1 MVNKHSGT
9 PGRCVWDGTGCY
21 DDGCNPDQR
30 QTNCG
35 KFEQED
41 ACKSDTGADNRCTW
55 SAIAE
60 VAAEVVEQIQAD
72 ASGLC
77 VWDGTGCYD
86 DGCKPDQRR
95 ENCAKFEQE
104 ESCKSEKGADNR
116 CTWSAAGSQSSLFGM
131 IEMDF
136 GLPNPKEMSWDL
148 MVVAI
153 ALFVFMAWIGYN
165 LVRCC
170 QRPKKFEYE
179 PIYETE
185 MSVV

>member
-1 MVNKHSGT
+1 MANVWSLCVAAAMIIATHALPSVNMHSNT

-21 DDGCNPDQR
+21 DDGCMPDQR
-30 QTNCG
+30 QENCG
-35 KFEQED
+35 KFEQEE
-41 ACKSDTGADNRCTW
+41 ACKSQT
-55 SAIAE
+55 
-60 VAAEVVEQIQAD
+60 
-72 ASGLC
+72 
-77 VWDGTGCYD
+77 
-86 DGCKPDQRR
+86 
-95 ENCAKFEQE
+95 
-104 ESCKSEKGADNR
+104 GADNR

-153 ALFVFMAWIGYN
+153 ALFAFMAWIGYN
-165 LVRCC
+165 LVRWC

-185 MSVV
+185 MSAV